1 MILLALLGHFYLL
14 AIITNKSQS
23 NTRRPHIFSWKK
35 NIACHVKSHFVSTL
49 GKLKGS
55 SEFTFDRMV

>member
-1 MILLALLGHFYLL
+1 MVLLALLGHFYLL

-23 NTRRPHIFSWKK
+23 NTRRPHIFSWK